1 MRRSKKSKTGK
12 SYMNQSLASI
22 LTLRSEWEHIVHH
35 QFKRKY
41 ELPFY
46 DGTLENLAWFIEH
59 GAKKNRF
66 RKNFKKAM
74 EIAHIIVNYNE
85 KFNLS
90 SVGRKTIETLRT
102 LH

>member
-12 SYMNQSLASI
+12 SCMNQSLASI

-46 DGTLENLAWFIEH
+46 DGTIENLSWFIEH

-74 EIAHIIVNYNE
+74 EIASIIVNYNE
-85 KFNLS
+85 KSNLPS
-90 SVGRKTIETLRT
+90 LGRETFETIRT